1 MDLFKRRKK
10 KHTPFHAVS
19 SPRELLRL
27 LVNVLL
33 CVSGLIFGFIYLV
46 NGWVIGWLLIA
57 VFTFFLLVQFSKPTD
72 YDI

>member
-1 MDLFKRRKK
+1 MDPFRKRKK

-19 SPRELLRL
+19 SQRELFRL
-27 LVNVLL
+27 LVNVIL
-33 CVSGLIFGFIYLV
+33 CLAGLVFGFIYLV
-46 NGWVIGWLLIA
+46 NGLIMGWLLVA